1 MRLLGLELITLLNGL
16 RMRPIFH
23 IFVACFLASSDSSAG
38 LEQVNLRPL
47 SPPRSRPVLGEW
59 DNVLVC
65 SLSDGSATYNRCFDR
80 STFFV
85 QKLPFVMLARRF
97 ELKNVGVQAV
107 QGDGCLTFEPATC
120 QDVVVMSYW
129 QFHEDHCRRSP
140 EQE

>member
-1 MRLLGLELITLLNGL
+1 MTLRSNLPLDAQVQKALPASKSNGPSRLTDVH
-16 RMRPIFH
+16 F
-23 IFVACFLASSDSSAG
+23 
-38 LEQVNLRPL
+38 
-47 SPPRSRPVLGEW
+47 PPALMG

-97 ELKNVGVQAV
+97 ELKNVGVQ
-107 QGDGCLTFEPATC
+107 GDGCLTFEPATC
-120 QDVVVMSYW
+120 QDVVVMSDW